1 MPLVAVP
8 AIYDGEHVSFLEQP
22 PVHGAYSVVV
32 TFVEPVDD
40 NDKRA
45 NAARFWASYG
55 AWQDDRPA
63 EVIVDDLRMTPHSR
77 HLSLKHI

>member
-22 PVHGAYSVVV
+22 QVQGAYSVVV
-32 TFVEPVDD
+32 TFVEPVKEP
-40 NDKRA
+40 DKRV

-55 AWQDDRPA
+55 AWH
-63 EVIVDDLRMTPHSR
+63 DDLTAEAMKGQGTR
-77 HLSLKHI
+77 